1 MRSTIIISLL
11 LWLLIVPAGAQR
23 TGSELIVQ
31 GKVTAKL
38 DGEPLIGVN
47 VAEVDASNRVVS
59 GTVTDFDGRFILK
72 VKI

>member
-1 MRSTIIISLL
+1 
-11 LWLLIVPAGAQR
+11 
-23 TGSELIVQ
+23 VQ

-72 VKI
+72 VKS